1 MDAKQF
7 IDACNYLSNYIA
19 TYRNQICQHD
29 FPVMPDFEKI
39 QPGYLRPL
47 LTSEAPEDGD
57 SFHEVMRDVR
67 YKVMPGMTHWQ
78 HPKFLAYYPT
88 SSSYPSLLGDFLSLA
103 ISPIGLSWFACPA
116 STELEVITLDWLAHA
131 MGLPSKFMFSSTG
144 NANGIRGGG
153 TIESSASLALATLVM
168 GLRERALTQL
178 LNRFDITDEDR
189 IDGRGPGALVDRLV
203 GYSADQAHSS
213 VERAYRI
220 AMLRIR
226 TIPSKIVGKRREFD
240 AYELRKAMAEDV
252 AKGLIPLVV
261 SSSNP
266 VGSRELRGFWCA
278 YFVNTCV
285 ATMGT
290 TSTCEFDD
298 VKSIGQVCQEFNAW
312 FHLDAAYAGNGLI
325 CPEFRD
331 LARGVE
337 LADSVCV
344 NPDKLLL
351 VNFDCTILWTSD
363 QCVLTEAFKA
373 DPTYLLHD
381 FNGMPDYRDW
391 SISLSRRFRALK
403 LWFVIRMYG
412 MKKLRE
418 YIRHHVNLAAEFEM
432 QLLRDDR
439 FEVVNDVRFGLVC
452 FRLKAGRQETGRLNK
467 LLLQERSLFLSAG
480 SARDLINPDEEQYFL
495 RFVSSPHTTIRDVQ
509 FACETLSSLADKLLG
524 DVGCAEQ

>member
-1 MDAKQF
+1 MRTKFPHHLLGFYQQKPSSHCGALHNFPKTMDAKQF

-67 YKVMPGMTHWQ
+67 YKVMPG
-78 HPKFLAYYPT
+78 
-88 SSSYPSLLGDFLSLA
+88 
-103 ISPIGLSWFACPA
+103 FACPA

-252 AKGLIPLVV
+252 AKGLIPLV
-261 SSSNP
+261 
-266 VGSRELRGFWCA
+266 
-278 YFVNTCV
+278 CV